1 MKTKKIIDYPAFNVA
16 LGKTLAA
23 AAWTDGQLNRKEIV
37 CLQTIFLQLPKIT
50 FEDWRKLKI
59 YLAYPITD
67 TEQKAIVED
76 FAEKVYNKGH
86 SSIAWSA
93 LVEIIKAD
101 GIITNKEKEFANE
114 MEQALLSSTSSFLKK
129 LRFFLL
135 GDAIKRQ
142 AAWSSPGK
150 GRDKFIHEFYD
161 NPIYFLFRKAILK
174 ENVEVHFSKSEL
186 QKICLLSAIL
196 CYVANEDGKVNLSER
211 EYIHQLLVTEIKITS
226 DVAHLIIRV
235 AMSLEINELK
245 LRELCKSL
253 NSSVKDNERPD
264 LFLLIAKLVAI
275 DGEINAGELKVLRT
289 IALYLDINRP
299 IWEETLLQLNE
310 ENKW

>member
-23 AAWTDGQLNRKEIV
+23 AAWTDGQLNRKEMV

-101 GIITNKEKEFANE
+101 GIVTNK
-114 MEQALLSSTSSFLKK
+114 
-129 LRFFLL
+129 
-135 GDAIKRQ
+135 
-142 AAWSSPGK
+142 GK
-150 GRDKFIHEFYD
+150 G
-161 NPIYFLFRKAILK
+161 
-174 ENVEVHFSKSEL
+174 V
-186 QKICLLSAIL
+186 
-196 CYVANEDGKVNLSER
+196 
-211 EYIHQLLVTEIKITS
+211 
-226 DVAHLIIRV
+226 
-235 AMSLEINELK
+235 
-245 LRELCKSL
+245 CK
-253 NSSVKDNERPD
+253 
-264 LFLLIAKLVAI
+264 
-275 DGEINAGELKVLRT
+275 
-289 IALYLDINRP
+289 
-299 IWEETLLQLNE
+299 
-310 ENKW
+310 